1 MDSVLYTFRQIGY
14 FLFLFGLI
22 NGLSLATL
30 SEASVLKKNANYVG
44 SENFHKKK
52 NPSASKYSKF
62 EKNLNSPT
70 FDKKF
75 SRKEIH
81 LETWDKHFS
90 KLGQKK
96 VFSDK
101 SNRYFEKKWDK
112 DIQKMKNIE
121 MKESNWSQHLAK
133 IRKDAGINLSPDSQ
147 ILGNKVS
154 YDLVLQNMGYFEDL
168 AETMD
173 LRSINRYQFRSNRPE
188 GEIPVDNVAG
198 NSESMN

>member
-1 MDSVLYTFRQIGY
+1 MCIRDR
-14 FLFLFGLI
+14 
-22 NGLSLATL
+22 
-30 SEASVLKKNANYVG
+30 
-44 SENFHKKK
+44 
-52 NPSASKYSKF
+52 
-62 EKNLNSPT
+62 
-70 FDKKF
+70 
-75 SRKEIH
+75 
-81 LETWDKHFS
+81 
-90 KLGQKK
+90 
-96 VFSDK
+96 

-121 MKESNWSQHLAK
+121 MKESNWSLHLAK